1 MLHPCF
7 FHLLVSL
14 LIIVL
19 IVVTK
24 ISDELLNLVPLE
36 KETLVKVKLGDIQW
50 VIDSNLDTLLYHGF
64 SVKLWRD
71 GLRNG
76 QKRAYPNTSKF
87 WLLLLTNK
95 MTFFSGIKVE
105 RVGSIENWQ
114 YHLRLGM
121 WSKWITVSGNKLY
134 KRCKATWKL
143 WCFSENK
150 KIK

>member
-1 MLHPCF
+1 MWNVAGLRYCRY
-7 FHLLVSL
+7 LR
-14 LIIVL
+14 IQ
-19 IVVTK
+19 TK

-95 MTFFSGIKVE
+95 MTFF
-105 RVGSIENWQ
+105 
-114 YHLRLGM
+114 L
-121 WSKWITVSGNKLY
+121 
-134 KRCKATWKL
+134 A
-143 WCFSENK
+143 
-150 KIK
+150 